1 MSTEQDVKDVLLD
14 MLGEEKK
21 VKENTIPRNV
31 DPSYKLSLIHI

>member
-21 VKENTIPRNV
+21 LKKIRYLETLTLVIR
-31 DPSYKLSLIHI
+31 LF